1 MTLISLD
8 DAVAI
13 DLGTIIQKPLYYG
26 LRVGEFHYLRTFQ
39 VQS

>member
-1 MTLISLD
+1 MTLISSD

-13 DLGTIIQKPLYYG
+13 GLETIIQKPLYYG
-26 LRVGEFHYLRTFQ
+26 LRVGDFHYLRTIQ